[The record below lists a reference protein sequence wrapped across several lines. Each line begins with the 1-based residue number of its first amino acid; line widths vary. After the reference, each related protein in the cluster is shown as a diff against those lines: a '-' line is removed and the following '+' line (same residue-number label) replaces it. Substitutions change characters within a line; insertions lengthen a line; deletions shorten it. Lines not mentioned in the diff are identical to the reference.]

1 MSNVTVSILILTYN
15 RVSLS
20 KECLPKIL
28 DNIGSIDHEV
38 LIWDNGS
45 ADGTYDWLCDFQRCD
60 DRITELIG
68 SDCNIGM
75 EGINYLAEHAKGKFI
90 IKVDDD
96 LILPKNFAQRM
107 VEAYEQVNEPHLL
120 FLSWD
125 MGWPNGTFATRS
137 GLFMYKGS
145 RGRMHSVGVN
155 DRVFITYDPNKWMV
169 NGACRLSPREKFLEV
184 GGHPQGMFYGIDKR
198 MSEIAAEHGYYVGYL
213 NSHDLVKHCG
223 GRDSPA
229 YRQFKNKELK
239 KAKGILHV

>member
-1 MSNVTVSILILTYN
+1 MCDPIISILVLTHN
-15 RVSLS
+15 RLSLS
-20 KECLPKIL
+20 ETCLPRLL
-28 DNIGSIDHEV
+28 DNIGEASCEV
-38 LIWDNGS
+38 LIQDNGS
-45 ADGTYDWLCDFQRCD
+45 SDGTLDWLL
-60 DRITELIG
+60 ELQQIYNNIVRVIPNE
-68 SDCNIGM
+68 SNIGM
-75 EGINYLAEHAKGKFI
+75 EGINVLAKLAKGKYI

-107 VEAYEQVNEPHLL
+107 VAAYEQVNEPQLL

-125 MGWPNGTFATRS
+125 MGWTNGTFATRS
-137 GLFMYKGS
+137 GLSMYKGS

-155 DRVFITYDPNKWMV
+155 DRVLITYDPKKWMV
-169 NGACRLSPREKFLEV
+169 NGACRLSPRDKFLEV
-184 GGHPQGMFYGIDKR
+184 GGHPEGMIYGIDKR